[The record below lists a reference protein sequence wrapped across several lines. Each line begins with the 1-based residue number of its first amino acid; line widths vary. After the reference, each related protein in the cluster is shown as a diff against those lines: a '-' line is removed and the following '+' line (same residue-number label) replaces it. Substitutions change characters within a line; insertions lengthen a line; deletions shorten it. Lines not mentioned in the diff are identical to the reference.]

1 MPGIEVKLFSDHSV
15 SLQRSSSLCVQVH
28 RAALA
33 AHAQAEGRLEEQER
47 REQGLK
53 EEVPGIQVKFSLI
66 LKQTIMTRA
75 INRRIVLPWLLMPKQ
90 RGDWRRWSQKKTKSA
105 VQSQSKSQ

>member
-1 MPGIEVKLFSDHSV
+1 MRVSVLKTLIIAQFMTVTDPLFIQAAPLLVLLLAHQHLGQNVPGIEVRPFSDHIL
-15 SLQRSSSLCVQVH
+15 SLSKFSPYSLYLQVH

-53 EEVPGIQVKFSLI
+53 DEVPGIQVKDFNL
-66 LKQTIMTRA
+66 
-75 INRRIVLPWLLMPKQ
+75 Q
-90 RGDWRRWSQKKTKSA
+90 R
-105 VQSQSKSQ
+105 QS

>member
-1 MPGIEVKLFSDHSV
+1 MRVRAVKIFSSNNDLVQAAPLLVLLLAHQHLGQDVPGIEVRPFSDHIL
-15 SLQRSSSLCVQVH
+15 SLSKFSPSSLNLQVH

-53 EEVPGIQVKFSLI
+53 DEVPGIQVKSSFCLI
-66 LKQTIMTRA
+66 KTILTRA
-75 INRRIVLPWLLMPKQ
+75 
-90 RGDWRRWSQKKTKSA
+90 
-105 VQSQSKSQ
+105 

>member
-1 MPGIEVKLFSDHSV
+1 MLLAHQHLGQEVPGIEVRQFPPPGSF
-15 SLQRSSSLCVQVH
+15 CFQVH

-53 EEVPGIQVKFSLI
+53 EELPGIQVKFLS
-66 LKQTIMTRA
+66 
-75 INRRIVLPWLLMPKQ
+75 
-90 RGDWRRWSQKKTKSA
+90 
-105 VQSQSKSQ
+105 

>member
-1 MPGIEVKLFSDHSV
+1 M
-15 SLQRSSSLCVQVH
+15 H

-53 EEVPGIQVKFSLI
+53 EEVPGIQVKSP
-66 LKQTIMTRA
+66 LKQSILA
-75 INRRIVLPWLLMPKQ
+75 KPIINRHIVLPWLLMP
-90 RGDWRRWSQKKTKSA
+90 
-105 VQSQSKSQ
+105 

>member
-1 MPGIEVKLFSDHSV
+1 M
-15 SLQRSSSLCVQVH
+15 H

-53 EEVPGIQVKFSLI
+53 EEVPGIQVKFSPI
-66 LKQTIMTRA
+66 LNPTI
-75 INRRIVLPWLLMPKQ
+75 L
-90 RGDWRRWSQKKTKSA
+90 TKA
-105 VQSQSKSQ
+105 

>member
-1 MPGIEVKLFSDHSV
+1 MVTDPFFIQAAPLLVLLLAHQHLGQEVPGIEVKPFFDHILSLSNFSP
-15 SLQRSSSLCVQVH
+15 SSSLNLQVH

-53 EEVPGIQVKFSLI
+53 DEVPGIQVKSSFCLI
-66 LKQTIMTRA
+66 KTILTRA
-75 INRRIVLPWLLMPKQ
+75 
-90 RGDWRRWSQKKTKSA
+90 
-105 VQSQSKSQ
+105 